1 MPNSQIPAQPGPQYI
16 SVDIET
22 AGPNPSTYS
31 LLTIGACTV
40 EEKPTTLYMELKPV
54 NNKMTPESYALHHL
68 DLKRLSERGLDP
80 ERAMRDFD
88 DWIQS
93 VTTNGRSPIFVGFNA
108 PFDWMFVCDYF
119 HRFLG
124 RNPFGH
130 AAVDIKAFYMGLT
143 GAPWSETGMARL
155 ASRYL
160 GERTMTHHALRDAL
174 DQADMFHQML
184 DEARGLSN
192 HRA

>member
-1 MPNSQIPAQPGPQYI
+1 VPNSQIPVPSEPLYI

-40 EEKPTTLYMELKPV
+40 EEKPATLYLELKPV
-54 NNKMTPESYALHHL
+54 NNKLTPESFALHHL
-68 DLKRLSERGLDP
+68 DLKRLAERGLEP
-80 ERAMRDFD
+80 AQGMRDFE
-88 DWIQS
+88 DWIRS
-93 VTTNGRSPIFVGFNA
+93 VTPNDRPPIFVGFNA
-108 PFDWMFVCDYF
+108 PFDWMFVSDYF
-119 HRFLG
+119 HRYLG
-124 RNPFGH
+124 HNPFGH

-143 GAPWSETGMARL
+143 GAPWRETGLARL

-174 DQADMFHQML
+174 DQADMFRQML
-184 DEARGLSN
+184 AEARGLS
-192 HRA
+192 RQ